1 MERGQILPV
10 PEGSAVK
17 KRKPDGKA
25 TMQRFEERIFSI
37 SKDDLKKQR
46 KPLKR
51 SSRGRSKAP
60 DPLVGTP
67 G

>member
-1 MERGQILPV
+1 M
-10 PEGSAVK
+10 K